1 MAKGLGK
8 GISALFNN
16 VDQNEEAVQSIPVSE
31 IRPNPY
37 QPRKTFDPT
46 ALRELR
52 DSIKL
57 HGILQPVILRR
68 SEAKGYELVVGE
80 RRFRA
85 AKEAGL
91 EAIPAVVRTLDDR
104 EMMELAVLENLQR
117 EDLSVLEEAES
128 YDLLMKNLDLTQA
141 KLADRLGKSRPYIAN
156 MVRLLSLPAEVQVM
170 LRDGSLS
177 MGHARALLGLKDKK
191 NIKPVAKKAVA
202 DGLTVRQLEKLVGD
216 LNNNVSR
223 ETPKKQEKI
232 PVFIKESESQ
242 LRDKFGTAVSIKRRD
257 NKGKIEIEFLSEDDL
272 GRILE
277 ILDVQFDED

>member
-16 VDQNEEAVQSIPVSE
+16 VDQNEEAVQNIPVSE

-37 QPRKTFDPT
+37 QPRKTFDST

-57 HGILQPVILRR
+57 HGILQPVILRK
-68 SEAKGYELVVGE
+68 SEAQGYELVVGE

-91 EAIPAVVRTLDDR
+91 EEIPAVVRNLDDR

-128 YDLLMKNLDLTQA
+128 YDLLMKNLDMTQA

-170 LRDGSLS
+170 LRDGALS
-177 MGHARALLGLKDKK
+177 MGHARALLGLKNKK
-191 NIKPVAKKAVA
+191 NIKPVAKKAVTE
-202 DGLTVRQLEKLVGD
+202 GFTVRQLEKLVTD
-216 LNNNVSR
+216 INDNVSR

-257 NKGKIEIEFLSEDDL
+257 NKGKIEIEFLSDDDL
-272 GRILE
+272 DRILDILE
-277 ILDVQFDED
+277 IQFDED